1 MRDSQQLW
9 TQDSTAA
16 AKAGCVTT
24 AVSTSVDP
32 ALWCLV
38 TGAELGC
45 SFGSDRLES
54 SWKGNVL
61 RSRNQGP
68 NLPKTLP
75 RATEH
80 NQGRRAGTSHLRK
93 RTQTWEQGWT
103 IGARA
108 AQGYPLLIH
117 LARWHFTAS
126 SFSTQVPLIYIPL
139 IPLLEQGE
147 LNGPHSFLGE
157 AL

>member
-1 MRDSQQLW
+1 MPRY
-9 TQDSTAA
+9 STI
-16 AKAGCVTT
+16 KAICRPPHWCLRADGPSGLGLVAVPFLNQVATPTKATVTT

-54 SWKGNVL
+54 SWKGNIL

-93 RTQTWEQGWT
+93 RTPTWEQGWT

-108 AQGYPLLIH
+108 AQGYPLLTRP
-117 LARWHFTAS
+117 ARWHFTAS
-126 SFSTQVPLIYIPL
+126 SFSTQVPLI
-139 IPLLEQGE
+139 
-147 LNGPHSFLGE
+147 
-157 AL
+157 